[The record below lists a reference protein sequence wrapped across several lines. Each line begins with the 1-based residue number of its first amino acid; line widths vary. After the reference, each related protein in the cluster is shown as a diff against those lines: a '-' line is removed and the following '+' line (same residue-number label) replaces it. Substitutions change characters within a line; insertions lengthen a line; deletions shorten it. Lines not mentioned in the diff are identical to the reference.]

1 MKRVNSESNTK
12 QCLSIAE
19 SCASSTTVKKTN
31 INIDDIKRYPTVTNP
46 IKADDLST
54 PQAYAYSLRR
64 AIVTDCTPEQRAELV
79 ELLNGKDTA
88 EGVTFN
94 NTKAN
99 RNSLHRWQNEQ
110 SRKERAAILGEG
122 WQYVEGLNHGTQPG
136 DLVTCVGGTRGR
148 VTKSNPESCVIEFE
162 TENGQRLTVAG
173 YFRYTPSEKSEAIT
187 EAEGIQIGDT
197 VRHNKHEEIATVTAI
212 REAFVNRCDG
222 HRYLY
227 TLDFGQSVKGPFGVE
242 LNGGEFLREA
252 FTPCT
257 PDTISTEDEE
267 AGTDPRFTL
276 NRYNISPIAKYIN
289 DLGTIYA
296 NIRPEDD
303 PEGKRLGYCRY
314 VTKKPGGE
322 WTENRCMSWHS
333 LEYSLYVFNARKMTS
348 AESVEDRD
356 EMEKP
361 TDINCLAANIDRLLK
376 RIASRGTAFAEVL
389 SYIECYPDMS
399 REYLNAMQ
407 CRDSL
412 DHFRRWCA
420 ARQKQLRR
428 KSA

>member
-1 MKRVNSESNTK
+1 MKRVNSESN
-12 QCLSIAE
+12 E
-19 SCASSTTVKKTN
+19 SKSTVYN
-31 INIDDIKRYPTVTNP
+31 SCEQIK
-46 IKADDLST
+46 
-54 PQAYAYSLRR
+54 
-64 AIVTDCTPEQRAELV
+64 
-79 ELLNGKDTA
+79 
-88 EGVTFN
+88 
-94 NTKAN
+94 
-99 RNSLHRWQNEQ
+99 
-110 SRKERAAILGEG
+110 
-122 WQYVEGLNHGTQPG
+122 
-136 DLVTCVGGTRGR
+136 
-148 VTKSNPESCVIEFE
+148 
-162 TENGQRLTVAG
+162 
-173 YFRYTPSEKSEAIT
+173 
-187 EAEGIQIGDT
+187 IGDK
-197 VRHNKHEEIATVTAI
+197 VRHNKHEEVATVTAI

-222 HRYLY
+222 YRYLY
-227 TLDFGQSVKGPFGVE
+227 TLDFGQSVRGPFDVE

-257 PDTISTEDEE
+257 PDTISTEDKPT
-267 AGTDPRFTL
+267 GTDPRFTL
-276 NRYNISPIAKYIN
+276 NRYNISPISKYIN

-314 VTKKPGGE
+314 MTKKPGGE
-322 WTENRCMSWHS
+322 WTENRCMSWYS

-348 AESVEDRD
+348 AESLEDRD
-356 EMEKP
+356 GMEKP

-420 ARQKQLRR
+420 ARQKHLRR
-428 KSA
+428 KTA